1 MFFMLVFFINSA
13 SSYFRLFIAT
23 ILSLWYNFF
32 MVTLSKYLRQSA
44 TYKVFSH
51 VWALFADF
59 LDTFGKIAQIGTHVL
74 KCIFRLEISKS
85 ELAYQCDRFGVS
97 SLPITLSIVGMTSI
111 IVASQVAHEMVK
123 QGGSHFVGMLM
134 TILIVR
140 EVGAIMSGFAITS
153 MIGSSL
159 ASELATMRVTEQVDA
174 IDVLGVDSLRYLFVP
189 RVLSGI
195 IMMPLV
201 VILASVVGVILG
213 AITSYMFAGLTFRAY
228 FDSAWLGLYMKDL
241 WVSLLK
247 SAVFG
252 GTISL
257 ISCTCGFFA
266 SGGAKG
272 VGIATTKAVV
282 WSFIAVVVWDMI
294 FAVLFFF

>member
-1 MFFMLVFFINSA
+1 MIAIFELLCYNSGME
-13 SSYFRLFIAT
+13 I
-23 ILSLWYNFF
+23 
-32 MVTLSKYLRQSA
+32 TLSKYLRQSA

-51 VWALFADF
+51 LGVVFADF
-59 LDTFGKIAQIGTHVL
+59 LDTLGKIAQIGFHVL
-74 KCIFRLEISKS
+74 RCIFKGEISKK
-85 ELAYQCDRFGVS
+85 ELLLQCDRFGVT

-123 QGGSHFVGMLM
+123 QGGGNFVGMLM

-174 IDVLGVDSLRYLFVP
+174 IDVLGVDSIRYLFVP

-195 IMMPLV
+195 VMMPFV
-201 VILASVVGVILG
+201 VILASVVGVLLG
-213 AITSYMFAGLTFRAY
+213 AVTSDMFAGLTYRAY

-247 SAVFG
+247 ASVFG
-252 GTISL
+252 GTIAL
-257 ISCTCGFFA
+257 ISCTCGFHA
-266 SGGAKG
+266 TGGAKG

-282 WSFIAVVVWDMI
+282 WSFISIVVLDMV

>member
-1 MFFMLVFFINSA
+1 MIAIFELLCYNSGME
-13 SSYFRLFIAT
+13 I
-23 ILSLWYNFF
+23 
-32 MVTLSKYLRQSA
+32 TLSKYLRQSA

-51 VWALFADF
+51 LGVVFADF
-59 LDTFGKIAQIGTHVL
+59 LDTLGKIAQIGFHVL
-74 KCIFRLEISKS
+74 RCIFKGEISKK
-85 ELAYQCDRFGVS
+85 ELLLQCDRFGVT

-123 QGGSHFVGMLM
+123 QGGGNFVGMLM

-174 IDVLGVDSLRYLFVP
+174 IDVLGVDPIRYLFVP

-195 IMMPLV
+195 VMMPFI
-201 VILASVVGVILG
+201 VILASVVGVLLG
-213 AITSYMFAGLTFRAY
+213 AVTSDMFAGLTYRAY

-247 SAVFG
+247 ASVFG
-252 GTISL
+252 GTIAL
-257 ISCTCGFFA
+257 ISCTCGFHA
-266 SGGAKG
+266 TGGAKG

-282 WSFIAVVVWDMI
+282 WSFISIVVLDMV

>member
-1 MFFMLVFFINSA
+1 MIAIFELLCYNSGME
-13 SSYFRLFIAT
+13 I
-23 ILSLWYNFF
+23 
-32 MVTLSKYLRQSA
+32 TLSKYLRQSA

-51 VWALFADF
+51 LGIVFADF
-59 LDTFGKIAQIGTHVL
+59 LDTLGKIAQIGFHVL
-74 KCIFRLEISKS
+74 RCIFKGEISKK
-85 ELAYQCDRFGVS
+85 ELLLQCDRFGVS

-123 QGGSHFVGMLM
+123 QGGGNFVGMLM

-174 IDVLGVDSLRYLFVP
+174 IDVLGVDPIRYLFVP

-195 IMMPLV
+195 IMMPFV
-201 VILASVVGVILG
+201 VILASVVGVLLG
-213 AITSYMFAGLTFRAY
+213 AVTSDMFAGLTYRAY

-247 SAVFG
+247 ASVFG
-252 GTISL
+252 GTIAL
-257 ISCTCGFFA
+257 ISCTCGFHA
-266 SGGAKG
+266 TGGAKG

-282 WSFIAVVVWDMI
+282 WSFISIVVLDMV

>member
-1 MFFMLVFFINSA
+1 MIAIFELLCYNSGME
-13 SSYFRLFIAT
+13 I
-23 ILSLWYNFF
+23 
-32 MVTLSKYLRQSA
+32 TLSKYLRQSA

-51 VWALFADF
+51 LGVVFADF
-59 LDTFGKIAQIGTHVL
+59 LDTLGKIAQIGFHVL
-74 KCIFRLEISKS
+74 QCIFKGEISKK
-85 ELAYQCDRFGVS
+85 ELLLQCDRFGVS

-123 QGGSHFVGMLM
+123 QGGGNFVGMLM

-174 IDVLGVDSLRYLFVP
+174 IDVLGVDSIRYLFVP

-195 IMMPLV
+195 IMMPFV
-201 VILASVVGVILG
+201 VILASVVGVLLG
-213 AITSYMFAGLTFRAY
+213 AVTSDMFAGLTYRAY

-247 SAVFG
+247 ASVFG
-252 GTISL
+252 GTIAL
-257 ISCTCGFFA
+257 ISCTCGFHA
-266 SGGAKG
+266 TGGAKG

-282 WSFIAVVVWDMI
+282 WSFISIVVLDMV

>member
-1 MFFMLVFFINSA
+1 MIAIFELLCYNSGME
-13 SSYFRLFIAT
+13 I
-23 ILSLWYNFF
+23 
-32 MVTLSKYLRQSA
+32 TLSKYLRQSA

-51 VWALFADF
+51 LGVVFADF
-59 LDTFGKIAQIGTHVL
+59 LDTLGKIAQIGFHVL
-74 KCIFRLEISKS
+74 RCIFKGEISKK
-85 ELAYQCDRFGVS
+85 ELLLQCDRFGVS

-123 QGGSHFVGMLM
+123 QGGGNFVGMLM

-174 IDVLGVDSLRYLFVP
+174 IDVLGVDPIRSLFVP

-195 IMMPLV
+195 VMMPFV
-201 VILASVVGVILG
+201 VILASVVGVLLG
-213 AITSYMFAGLTFRAY
+213 AVTSDMFAGLTYRAY

-247 SAVFG
+247 ASVFG
-252 GTISL
+252 GTIAL
-257 ISCTCGFFA
+257 ISCTCGFHA
-266 SGGAKG
+266 TGGAKG

-282 WSFIAVVVWDMI
+282 WSFISIVVLDMV

>member
-1 MFFMLVFFINSA
+1 MI
-13 SSYFRLFIAT
+13 
-23 ILSLWYNFF
+23 
-32 MVTLSKYLRQSA
+32 TLQKYLKQSA
-44 TYKVFSH
+44 TYK
-51 VWALFADF
+51 LFVHFLKLFEDF
-59 LDTFGKIAQIGTHVL
+59 LDTIGKFTQIGFHIL
-74 KCIFRLEISKS
+74 KCILKTEISGK
-85 ELAYQCDRFGVS
+85 ELLTQCDRFGVS

-123 QGGSHFVGMLM
+123 QGGGSFVGLLM

-159 ASELATMRVTEQVDA
+159 ASELATMRVTEQIDA
-174 IDVLGVDSLRYLFVP
+174 IEVLNVDSIRYLFVP
-189 RVLSGI
+189 RVLAGL
-195 IMMPLV
+195 IMMPFV

-213 AITSYMFAGLTFRAY
+213 AVTSYVFAGLTFRAF

-241 WVSLLK
+241 GVCLLK
-247 SAVFG
+247 AGTFG
-252 GTISL
+252 TTIAL
-257 ISCTCGFFA
+257 ISCTFGYFA

-282 WSFIAVVVWDMI
+282 WSFIAIVIWDMI

>member
-1 MFFMLVFFINSA
+1 MIAIFELLCYNSGME
-13 SSYFRLFIAT
+13 I
-23 ILSLWYNFF
+23 
-32 MVTLSKYLRQSA
+32 TLSKYLRQSA

-51 VWALFADF
+51 LGVVFADF
-59 LDTFGKIAQIGTHVL
+59 LDTLGKIAQIGFHVL
-74 KCIFRLEISKS
+74 RCIFKGEISKK
-85 ELAYQCDRFGVS
+85 ELLLQCDRFGVS

-123 QGGSHFVGMLM
+123 QGGGNFVGMLM

-174 IDVLGVDSLRYLFVP
+174 IDVLGVDSIRYLFVP

-195 IMMPLV
+195 VMMPFV
-201 VILASVVGVILG
+201 VILASVVGVLLG
-213 AITSYMFAGLTFRAY
+213 AVTSDMFAGLIYRAY

-247 SAVFG
+247 ASVFG
-252 GTISL
+252 GTIAL
-257 ISCTCGFFA
+257 ISCTCGFHA
-266 SGGAKG
+266 TGGAKG

-282 WSFIAVVVWDMI
+282 WSFISIVVLDMV